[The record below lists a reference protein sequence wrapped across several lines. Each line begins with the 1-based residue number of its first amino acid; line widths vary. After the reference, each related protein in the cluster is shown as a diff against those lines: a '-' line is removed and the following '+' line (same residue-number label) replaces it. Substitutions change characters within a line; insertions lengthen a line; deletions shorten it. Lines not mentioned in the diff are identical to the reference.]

1 MSEDLVDFWFD
12 PGCPWAWITSRWIVE
27 VGKVRPI
34 TVNWREMSLAVL
46 NQKQEMSEEYRE
58 IVELGRGTIRV
69 FAAAREAAGNV
80 AVGDLYTALG
90 TRYHGAGGLFQ
101 RSREAGAD
109 GGLTDWRAA
118 MEGLAPVIAAALA
131 DAGLPAGLLAARTDP
146 GWDDAIHASHA
157 LVPAGKRNQSLIGVP
172 TISVNGHAGQF
183 GPVISE
189 IPVGERAGRLWDAFK
204 VLATEEAFFELKRVT
219 DRADP
224 RTFPEA
230 P

>member
-12 PGCPWAWITSRWIVE
+12 PGCPWAWITSRWILE
-27 VGKVRPI
+27 VRKVRPI

-46 NQKQEMSEEYRE
+46 NEKQDMSEGYRE
-58 IVELGRGTIRV
+58 IVELGRGTLRV
-69 FAAAREAAGNV
+69 FAAARAAAGDA

-90 TRYHGAGGLFQ
+90 TRYHGEDGLFQ
-101 RSREAGAD
+101 RPRDTTPD
-109 GGLTDWRAA
+109 GGLASWRAA
-118 MEGLAPVIAAALA
+118 MEAREPVIAAALA
-131 DAGLPAGLLAARTDP
+131 DAGLPAELLAARTD
-146 GWDDAIHASHA
+146 GTWDEAIHASHA
-157 LVPAGKRNQSLIGVP
+157 LVPAGRRKQSLIGVP

-189 IPVGERAGRLWDAFK
+189 IPTGERAGRLWDAFK

-219 DRADP
+219 DRAVP
-224 RTFPEA
+224 RTHPEA